1 MIAAVA
7 SEELT
12 MSDAK
17 NLPSDTKRQPINMR
31 KKPRLI
37 IIQPSTKVTKIL
49 VTPDADK
56 TRMWFELP
64 SDADMMRP
72 EEAVDSDS

>member
-1 MIAAVA
+1 MTSEQEIPA
-7 SEELT
+7 S
-12 MSDAK
+12 
-17 NLPSDTKRQPINMR
+17 TKRQPINLR

-37 IIQPSTKVTKIL
+37 IIQPSKFPTKIL

-56 TRMWFELP
+56 TRVWVELP

-72 EEAVDSDS
+72 EQAVDSDS